1 MAASRL
7 LAQMTVA
14 DIERATAWYS
24 IVFDREPDA
33 KPMDGLIEWHLAPT
47 FGVQVWADP
56 DRAGHSSMVIDV
68 SDLDTLA
75 TRLTEH
81 EITHSGIQDVTESRI
96 LQVADPEG
104 NRILFTGPFNP

>member
-14 DIERATAWYS
+14 DLDRATAWYS

-33 KPMDGLIEWHLAPT
+33 NPMDGLVEWHLAAT
-47 FGVQVWADP
+47 FGVQLWADP
-56 DRAGHSSMVIDV
+56 DRAGKSAMVIDV
-68 SDLDTLA
+68 SDLDALA

-81 EITHSGIQDVTESRI
+81 EIAHSGIENVTESRI
-96 LQVADPEG
+96 LPVTDPEG
-104 NRILFTGPFNP
+104 NQILFTGPFNP